1 MCDEMP
7 GSHPNCSSICC
18 QTEFDSFGFGAEGL
32 QREPFFRCDALV
44 QGGAEKNPDPSHFDT
59 FQREERVSYS

>member
-1 MCDEMP
+1 MKCLDRTRTARPSVVKLNLTLLVSELKV
-7 GSHPNCSSICC
+7 CS
-18 QTEFDSFGFGAEGL
+18 GNL
-32 QREPFFRCDALV
+32 FRCDALV

>member
-7 GSHPNCSSICC
+7 GSHPNCSSVCC
-18 QTEFDSFGFGAEGL
+18 QTEFDSVGSELKVCSGNL
-32 QREPFFRCDALV
+32 FRCDALV
-44 QGGAEKNPDPSHFDT
+44 QGGAEKKPDPSHFDT